1 VHDLFHES
9 LAGGC
14 AVEYNRADMTPEN
27 ASAVEP
33 EPARM
38 GEFSRLT
45 GVFFEP
51 GKTFADIA
59 ERPRWLV
66 PLLLVIVA
74 GLAFYFLYGQHVGWE
89 RFLRH
94 QMETNARVQQ
104 SMERIPA
111 AQRDAAIAM
120 QTKFMGIEYYFG
132 TIVMVPLMYVI
143 SAAIVLGIA
152 SGMMSAGVK
161 FKQVFAIICYAG
173 LPMVLK
179 HALATVVMF
188 LKSPDEFNLL
198 NPLAF
203 NPAAFMDPINS
214 SKFLYTLAMSFDLFT
229 IWVILL
235 TATGLKAAAGKM
247 LSFGGALFAVVLPWA
262 ILVLGGAT
270 LAGMFS

>member
-1 VHDLFHES
+1 
-9 LAGGC
+9 
-14 AVEYNRADMTPEN
+14 MTPEN

-33 EPARM
+33 EPAGM

-59 ERPRWLV
+59 EWPRWLV
-66 PLLLVIVA
+66 PLLLVVVA
-74 GLAFYFLYGQHVGWE
+74 GVAFYFLYGQHVGWE

-104 SMERIPA
+104 QMERIPA
-111 AQRDAAIAM
+111 DQRDRAIAM
-120 QTKFMGIEYYFG
+120 QTKFMGIGYYFG
-132 TIVMVPLMYVI
+132 TMVMVPLMYLI

-152 SGMMSAGVK
+152 SGLMSAGVK
-161 FKQVFAIICYAG
+161 FKQVFAIVCYAG
-173 LPMVLK
+173 LPTVLK
-179 HALATVVMF
+179 HGLAIVVML
-188 LKSPDEFNLL
+188 LKNPDEFNLL

-203 NPAAFMDPINS
+203 NPAAFMDPINTP
-214 SKFLYTLAMSFDLFT
+214 KFLYTVAMSLDLFT

-235 TATGLKAAAGKM
+235 TATGLKAAAGKR
-247 LSFGGALFAVVLPWA
+247 LSFGGALCAVVLPWA
-262 ILVLGGAT
+262 VLVLAGAT

>member
-1 VHDLFHES
+1 
-9 LAGGC
+9 
-14 AVEYNRADMTPEN
+14 MTPEN
-27 ASAVEP
+27 APAVEP
-33 EPARM
+33 EPEGM
-38 GEFSRLT
+38 SEFSRLT

-74 GLAFYFLYGQHVGWE
+74 GVAYYFVYGQHVGWE

-104 SMERIPA
+104 AMERIPA
-111 AQRDAAIAM
+111 EKRDATIAM
-120 QTKFMGIEYYFG
+120 QAKITGIAYYFAA
-132 TIVMVPLMYVI
+132 IVMVPLMYVI
-143 SAAIVLGIA
+143 SAAIILGIA

-161 FKQVFAIICYAG
+161 FKQVFAIVCYAG
-173 LPMVLK
+173 LPMIVK
-179 HALATVVMF
+179 HALAIVVMF
-188 LKSPDEFNLL
+188 LKSPDEFNLI

-229 IWVILL
+229 IWIILL
-235 TATGLKAAAGKM
+235 TATGLKAAAGKR
-247 LSFGGALFAVVLPWA
+247 LSSGGALFAVVLPWA
-262 ILVLGGAT
+262 VLVLCGAS
-270 LAGMFS
+270 LAGLFS

>member
-1 VHDLFHES
+1 
-9 LAGGC
+9 
-14 AVEYNRADMTPEN
+14 
-27 ASAVEP
+27 
-33 EPARM
+33 M

-74 GLAFYFLYGQHVGWE
+74 GVAFYSLYGQHVGWE
-89 RFLRH
+89 RFVRH

-120 QTKFMGIEYYFG
+120 QTKFMGIGYYFG
-132 TIVMVPLMYVI
+132 TIVMVPLMYLI

-161 FKQVFAIICYAG
+161 FKQVFAIVCYAG
-173 LPMVLK
+173 LPSIVM

-188 LKSPDEFNLL
+188 LKSPDDFNLI

-214 SKFLYTLAMSFDLFT
+214 SKFLYTLAMSLDLFT
-229 IWVILL
+229 IWYFLL
-235 TATGLKAAAGKM
+235 AATGLKAAAGKR

-262 ILVLGGAT
+262 LLVLLGAT
-270 LAGMFS
+270 VAGIFS

>member
-1 VHDLFHES
+1 
-9 LAGGC
+9 
-14 AVEYNRADMTPEN
+14 MTPEN
-27 ASAVEP
+27 APAVEP
-33 EPARM
+33 EPAGM

-74 GLAFYFLYGQHVGWE
+74 AVGFYFLYGQHVGWE
-89 RFLRH
+89 RAVRH
-94 QMETNARVQQ
+94 QMETNARMQQ
-104 SMERIPA
+104 AMERLPA
-111 AQRDAAIAM
+111 EQREASIAM
-120 QTKFMGIEYYFG
+120 QTKFMGIGYYVG

-161 FKQVFAIICYAG
+161 FKQVFAIVCYAG

-188 LKSPDEFNLL
+188 LKSPDDFNLI

-214 SKFLYTLAMSFDLFT
+214 SKFLYTLAMSLDLFT
-229 IWVILL
+229 IWYFLL
-235 TATGLKAAAGKM
+235 AATGLKAAAGKR

-262 ILVLGGAT
+262 VLLLIGAS
-270 LAGMFS
+270 LSGLFS

>member
-1 VHDLFHES
+1 LFHDS
-9 LAGGC
+9 RASGGGL
-14 AVEYNRADMTPEN
+14 EYNRADMTPEN
-27 ASAVEP
+27 ARAVEP
-33 EPARM
+33 EPAGM

-74 GLAFYFLYGQHVGWE
+74 GVAFYFLYGQHVGWE

-94 QMETNARVQQ
+94 QMETSARMQQ
-104 SMERIPA
+104 SMERLPA
-111 AQRDAAIAM
+111 DQRDRYIAM
-120 QTKFMGIEYYFG
+120 QVKFMGIGYYFG
-132 TIVMVPLMYVI
+132 TIVMVPLMYLI

-161 FKQVFAIICYAG
+161 FKQVFAIVCYAG
-173 LPMVLK
+173 LPGILK
-179 HALATVVMF
+179 HGLAIVVMF
-188 LKSPDEFNLL
+188 LKSPDEFNLV

-203 NPAAFMDPINS
+203 NPGAFMDPIS
-214 SKFLYTLAMSFDLFT
+214 TPKFLYTVAMSLDLFT
-229 IWVILL
+229 IWGILL
-235 TATGLKAAAGKM
+235 TAVGLKAAAGKR

-262 ILVLGGAT
+262 VLVLLGAT
-270 LAGMFS
+270 VAGIFS

>member
-1 VHDLFHES
+1 
-9 LAGGC
+9 
-14 AVEYNRADMTPEN
+14 MTPEN

-33 EPARM
+33 EPTQM

-74 GLAFYFLYGQHVGWE
+74 GVAFYYLYGQHVGWE

-94 QMETNARVQQ
+94 QMETSARVQQ
-104 SMERIPA
+104 QMEQIPA

-120 QTKFMGIEYYFG
+120 QTKFVGIGYYFV
-132 TIVMVPLMYVI
+132 TIVMVPLMCVI

-161 FKQVFAIICYAG
+161 FKQVFAVVCYAG
-173 LPMVLK
+173 LPGILK

-188 LKSPDEFNLL
+188 LKSPDDFNLV

-214 SKFLYTLAMSFDLFT
+214 SKFLYTLATSLDLFT
-229 IWVILL
+229 IWGILL
-235 TATGLKAAAGKM
+235 TAIGVQAAAGKR
-247 LSFGGALFAVVLPWA
+247 LSFGGALFAVALPWA
-262 ILVLGGAT
+262 VLVLGGAW
-270 LAGMFS
+270 LAAKFS